1 MLLDNSMY
9 RLTVEKDIVKA
20 KDSTE
25 RFDGV
30 SGSEWD
36 FSTVDEGGVSLKSL
50 APAYG
55 ASAEDPNTTKLK
67 AVFDDDISAVSG
79 KDLLDAV
86 RVYNS
91 DRKIY
96 EDIDEVEIKG
106 DTLII
111 TLEDNLGSGD
121 TFEVT
126 IKSGYLEDDN
136 SGVNYGGLNGGD
148 WQFTTD

>member
-1 MLLDNSMY
+1 M
-9 RLTVEKDIVKA
+9 
-20 KDSTE
+20 
-25 RFDGV
+25 
-30 SGSEWD
+30 
-36 FSTVDEGGVSLKSL
+36 
-50 APAYG
+50 
-55 ASAEDPNTTKLK
+55 
-67 AVFDDDISAVSG
+67 FDDDISAVSG

-91 DRKIY
+91 DRKTY